1 VKEDEEL
8 EPLIRHVKDLMLSRE
23 GPFPAKILLSK
34 QDTRSAS
41 VKMGTLEKGKKIEPH
56 MHAECDQ
63 IEYYLK
69 GKALM
74 FIEGL
79 GEKEIREGAF
89 TYIPKGV
96 KHGVLNVAESLMILT
111 VFVPPLF

>member
-1 VKEDEEL
+1 MK
-8 EPLIRHVKDLMLSRE
+8 PIIRYEKDVAWNKE

-34 QDTRSAS
+34 LDASVAS
-41 VKMGTLEKGKKIEPH
+41 VKVGTLEKGRKIEPH
-56 MHAECDQ
+56 MHADCDQ
-63 IEYYLK
+63 LEYYIE

-79 GEKEIREGAF
+79 GEREIGKDVF

-96 KHGVLNVAESLMILT
+96 KHGVLNVDESLVILT

>member
-1 VKEDEEL
+1 MNPIIRYEEEL
-8 EPLIRHVKDLMLSRE
+8 PLNEE
-23 GPFPAKILLSK
+23 GPFPAKILLSSK
-34 QDTRSAS
+34 DTTTAS
-41 VKMGTLEKGKKIEPH
+41 VKFGALEKGKKIEIH
-56 MHAECDQ
+56 AHAECDQ
-63 IEYYLK
+63 LEYYIK

-79 GEKEIREGAF
+79 GEREVREGAF

-96 KHGVLNVAESLMILT
+96 KHGILEVTESLVMLT